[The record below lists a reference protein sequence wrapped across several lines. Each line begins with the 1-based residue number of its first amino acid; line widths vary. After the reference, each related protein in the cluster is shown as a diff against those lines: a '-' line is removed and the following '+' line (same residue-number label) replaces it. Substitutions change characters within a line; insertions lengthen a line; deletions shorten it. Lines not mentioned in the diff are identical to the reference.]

1 VYNDFGDKVIVY
13 VDLVIGST
21 LVVNYSL
28 LKTIK
33 LIFKEKKNIT
43 RMSLALVASVASL
56 GFFFVSNPY
65 LVCLRYLYGILIAA
79 IAFDWHNKKEAI
91 MKTVIFYLMNFAFVG
106 TLEVFNIQNS
116 LLIFIALLYIVF
128 LVLVESFKKIV
139 INPSCLAYDVS
150 IRGTYFSLRG
160 FLDTGNQSMFE
171 GTPIVFID
179 QKYQTDKFH
188 FVSIT
193 SIRTVSSET
202 DISIYEGP
210 DIIINKKTMPVYYA
224 FLSLKDYDVLLNL
237 LLF

>member
-1 VYNDFGDKVIVY
+1 VIVY

-33 LIFKEKKNIT
+33 LIFKEKNNIL
-43 RMSLALVASVASL
+43 RMGLALLASVASL

-65 LVCLRYLYGILIAA
+65 LVCLRYFYGILIAA

-116 LLIFIALLYIVF
+116 WLILIALMYIVF
-128 LVLVESFKKIV
+128 LILVESFKKIV
-139 INPSCLAYDVS
+139 INPNCLAYDVS
-150 IRGTYFSLRG
+150 IRGTHLSLRG
-160 FLDTGNQSMFE
+160 FLDTGNQSAYE
-171 GTPIVFID
+171 GIPIVYLN
-179 QKYQTDKFH
+179 QKYQTDKFRY
-188 FVSIT
+188 VST
-193 SIRTVSSET
+193 HV
-202 DISIYEGP
+202 ISTINGDVAISLYEGP
-210 DIIINKKTMPVYYA
+210 EIIINKKIFPVYYA
-224 FLSLKDYDVLLNL
+224 FIGLKDYDVLLNL